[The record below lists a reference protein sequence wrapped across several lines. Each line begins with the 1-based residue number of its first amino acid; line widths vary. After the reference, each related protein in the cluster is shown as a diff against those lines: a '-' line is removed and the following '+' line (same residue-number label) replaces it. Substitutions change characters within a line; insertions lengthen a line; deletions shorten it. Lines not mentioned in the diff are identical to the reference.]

1 MSRNNREIRSAFVT
15 GAAHGIGA
23 AFARRLAATRTAL
36 QLIDKDGDALMALAD
51 ELRAGGA
58 VVEPIV
64 ADLSSAV
71 GQDLVVSALAEQAQ
85 LDLLI
90 NNAGFGRPE
99 LFHVQAEHQILEM
112 LHLHVTAPVRFCRA
126 ALPAMIARRNGAI
139 INVCS
144 LAQFLPF
151 AGNAMYSAS
160 KTFLLRHSE
169 ILDHE
174 VGKHGIKVQ
183 ALIPGYTATTFHNS
197 DGYAATKQRIPGVL
211 WSSADFVAATSLRD
225 LDAGKLESIPG
236 TLNRW
241 IAFLLRSG
249 ICPHRLIQRWV
260 I

>member
-1 MSRNNREIRSAFVT
+1 MAFSSNSGGGPMAEINVT
-15 GAAHGIGA
+15 PLVDVMLVLLIIFMITAPLMTHKIRIDLPQANLNKQVEDNVDPID
-23 AFARRLAATRTAL
+23 LAV
-36 QLIDKDGDALMALAD
+36 KSDGTFYWNDSPITDL
-51 ELRAGGA
+51 ELK
-58 VVEPIV
+58 
-64 ADLSSAV
+64 
-71 GQDLVVSALAEQAQ
+71 AQ
-85 LDLLI
+85 L
-90 NNAGFGRPE
+90 AVTAQKTVQPE
-99 LFHVQAEHQILEM
+99 LQILEM

-151 AGNAMYSAS
+151 DGNAMYSAS

-225 LDAGKLESIPG
+225 LDTRKFESIPG
-236 TLNRW
+236 TLNRG

-249 ICPHRLIQRWV
+249 VCPHRLIQRWV